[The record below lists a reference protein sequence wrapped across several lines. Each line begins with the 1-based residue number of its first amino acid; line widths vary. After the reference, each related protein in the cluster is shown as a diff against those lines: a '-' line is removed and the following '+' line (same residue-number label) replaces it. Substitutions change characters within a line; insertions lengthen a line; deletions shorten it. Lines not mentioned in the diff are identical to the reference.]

1 MNSLM
6 RWEPAAALDFFDTLD
21 LFRDEMD
28 RWTAPFRTPD
38 VSGIF
43 DRTVTPAVDVVET
56 PEAFVVTADIPG
68 IDKKDIN
75 ITMTGTVL
83 TLQGEKKEDKE
94 EKDRKFFRKET
105 WNGSFRRTLD
115 LPETADPEKVSASL
129 KDGILTVTV
138 SKREEVKPRL
148 ITVDVK

>member
-1 MNSLM
+1 MNTM
-6 RWEPAAALDFFDTLD
+6 RWEPTTALDFFDTLD

-28 RWTAPFRTPD
+28 KWVNGFRSPD

-43 DRTVTPAVDVVET
+43 DRSLAPAVDVQET
-56 PEAFVVTADIPG
+56 PDSFLVLADVPG

-83 TLQGEKKEDKE
+83 TIQGEKKDETG
-94 EKDRKFFRKET
+94 EKNRKIFRKET

-115 LPETADPEKVSASL
+115 LPESADPEKVKADL
-129 KDGILTVTV
+129 KDGVLTITV
-138 SKREEVKPRL
+138 QKREEVKPRL
-148 ITVDVK
+148 ISVNVN

>member
-1 MNSLM
+1 MNNMM
-6 RWEPAAALDFFDTLD
+6 RWEPATAMDFFDTLD

-28 RWTAPFRTPD
+28 RWTNAFRTPD

-56 PEAFVVTADIPG
+56 PESFLVFADIPG

-115 LPETADPEKVSASL
+115 LPKTADPDKVSANL
-129 KDGILTVTV
+129 KDGVLTITV
-138 SKREEVKPRL
+138 QKREEVKPRM
-148 ITVDVK
+148 ISVNVK